1 MGLPLSTQ
9 IESVRAGSL
18 LLASTDLR
26 GDTFQRTVIYILEHG
41 ERGTFGLVV
50 NRPTKIPVASVAPE
64 WEDFAAEPCVVHN
77 GGPVRK
83 DGFLCLGLPRKGA
96 LATESEST
104 EKLGFSVVAPD
115 IAVVN
120 LESDAQLTASS
131 LQYVRIFAGYSGWAS
146 QQLAGELSR
155 GSWYVAQGLPQDVFV
170 GAGVDLWGHVVRR
183 HGVRAGVLA
192 THPIDTGV
200 N

>member
-1 MGLPLSTQ
+1 MGLPFSAQ

-26 GDTFQRTVIYILEHG
+26 GDTFQRTVVYILEHD

-50 NRPTKIPVASVAPE
+50 NRPTKISVASVAPA

-83 DGFLCLGLPRKGA
+83 DGLLCLGLPREGVA
-96 LATESEST
+96 AAESGSTES
-104 EKLGFSVVAPD
+104 LGFSVVAPD
-115 IAVVN
+115 IAVVD
-120 LESDAQLTASS
+120 LEGDAQLIASS

-146 QQLAGELSR
+146 GQLAAELSR
-155 GSWYVAQGLPQDVFV
+155 GAWYVVSGLPQDVFV
-170 GAGVDLWGHVVRR
+170 GAGVDLWGQVIRR
-183 HGVRAGVLA
+183 HGARAGVLA